1 MDRNSVTTVDAGDGA
16 TPTMVSIREASDTWP
31 ESVMIEQDQGCVL
44 LPSASAARRVIMA
57 ITKAARAFKKIGKQ
71 TRIGR
76 ESNPCHV
83 FVGMSA
89 DEDIFIYLE
98 QEDDLVFIESLEQC
112 NLMIETIKAYA
123 VVLGWEVE

>member
-1 MDRNSVTTVDAGDGA
+1 
-16 TPTMVSIREASDTWP
+16 
-31 ESVMIEQDQGCVL
+31 
-44 LPSASAARRVIMA
+44 MA